1 MGWQSD
7 ICLSFSIL
15 GVSLVLPLWICLWT
29 LLNSMSYCLTWGKK
43 KKERGTKKN
52 KSKPLADFK
61 PVHQVLL
68 VFLDATG
75 RGGLVFAFLPSYGF
89 ERMGTRSGPQYSQF
103 PSLRPRSS
111 VSCQAQI
118 SHSVSGFTAWVR
130 PRHVVSLSHPAPGLT
145 AQVKLGHMVLLSHSV
160 SVAKLKSSSGRV
172 SHCSQVPLKAA
183 SHCS

>member
-29 LLNSMSYCLTWGKK
+29 LGNSRSYCLTWGKK

-75 RGGLVFAFLPSYGF
+75 RGGLGFTFLSSHGF
-89 ERMGTRSGPQYSQF
+89 ETMGLRSGPQYSQL
-103 PSLRPRSS
+103 PRLWPRSS
-111 VSCQAQI
+111 MSC
-118 SHSVSGFTAWVR
+118 
-130 PRHVVSLSHPAPGLT
+130 
-145 AQVKLGHMVLLSHSV
+145 
-160 SVAKLKSSSGRV
+160 
-172 SHCSQVPLKAA
+172 
-183 SHCS
+183 